1 MRWALVVLA
10 TLCAVQGSQDAASEG
25 ASLASRMK
33 VRMTKSRADVRM
45 METRLAAVAENA
57 RSWAKG
63 MEEAILEKPSD
74 ASRDLALHHV
84 RQQTRM
90 LSDAFSPK
98 SLRRLADDH
107 IVFLESGQ
115 VSVSNLF
122 TLGHVYVCV
131 ERGGEGRGAGRGGRG
146 ARGAGGAGGGARAG
160 GGADATPVAQT
171 YPA

>member
-10 TLCAVQGSQDAASEG
+10 TLCAAQVSGLQDAAHEG
-25 ASLASRMK
+25 ASLASQMK
-33 VRMTKSRADVRM
+33 VRMTQSRADVRM
-45 METRLAAVAENA
+45 METRLAAIAENA
-57 RSWAKG
+57 RAWAKG
-63 MEEAILEKPSD
+63 MEESILEKPSD

-122 TLGHVYVCV
+122 TRMCVCV
-131 ERGGEGRGAGRGGRG
+131 CVQNGEGKGRARG
-146 ARGAGGAGGGARAG
+146 ARGVRGARIMRGDGG
-160 GGADATPVAQT
+160 GGADATPAAHT

>member
-10 TLCAVQGSQDAASEG
+10 TLCAVQISGLQDAASEG

-45 METRLAAVAENA
+45 METRLVAIAENA
-57 RSWAKG
+57 RAWAKG

-122 TLGHVYVCV
+122 TRMCVCV
-131 ERGGEGRGAGRGGRG
+131 C
-146 ARGAGGAGGGARAG
+146 
-160 GGADATPVAQT
+160 VQ
-171 YPA
+171 

>member
-10 TLCAVQGSQDAASEG
+10 TLCAVQISGLQDAASEG

-45 METRLAAVAENA
+45 METRLVAIAENA
-57 RSWAKG
+57 RAWAKG

-90 LSDAFSPK
+90 LSDAFSP
-98 SLRRLADDH
+98 
-107 IVFLESGQ
+107 
-115 VSVSNLF
+115 
-122 TLGHVYVCV
+122 
-131 ERGGEGRGAGRGGRG
+131 
-146 ARGAGGAGGGARAG
+146 
-160 GGADATPVAQT
+160 
-171 YPA
+171 

>member
-1 MRWALVVLA
+1 
-10 TLCAVQGSQDAASEG
+10 
-25 ASLASRMK
+25 
-33 VRMTKSRADVRM
+33 M
-45 METRLAAVAENA
+45 METRLAAIAENA
-57 RSWAKG
+57 RAWAKG
-63 MEEAILEKPSD
+63 MEESILEKPSD

-115 VSVSNLF
+115 VSVSDLF
-122 TLGHVYVCV
+122 TRMCVCV
-131 ERGGEGRGAGRGGRG
+131 CVCAVRVEGWGEGRAEGARG
-146 ARGAGGAGGGARAG
+146 ARGA
-160 GGADATPVAQT
+160 DATSAAHT